1 VLGIERSTSAIV
13 LATAVLAAASG
24 TRLCA
29 LLAAP
34 GTRILAISL
43 LASLAID
50 GSSAAPNPQTVCAA
64 LANLKLPQT
73 TITSA
78 MIVPAGPFSQVS
90 VLDPY
95 AAEGTT
101 SPAPTCSSNIA
112 SPQLPAFCRVTAGI
126 STPGALEPINIEVWL
141 PLQNWNGKF
150 VGIGNHG
157 AAGEIEY
164 ADMGPHLVRGYAVG
178 TTDTGH
184 AGSNATTWMQN
195 PQQVINYGYLGV
207 HEMTVKAKVI
217 ITAAYGT
224 PPRFSYWDGCSTGG
238 KEGLTEAQR
247 YPEDYD
253 GINVAGSA
261 NNAQI
266 HNREQYVWNAQVT
279 FGNAATP
286 LGSAL
291 TALVNSAA
299 LAACDALDGVVDGV
313 IDNPLTCPFKVAGL
327 LCAQGQNPS
336 TCLTQAQ
343 VTAFEKVYQGP
354 RNPVTG
360 KEIYPGYSFGT
371 ELGWGSNTTG
381 PLIST
386 ASNFFKFMVYNDPS
400 WNYQTLNF
408 NTDVA
413 FTDAKFAATLDA
425 VNPDLRAFK
434 RRGSKI
440 LQSHLWSSTTH
451 AARRTIEWYDQVVS
465 FMKDNNEDGQGD
477 DHSHPGV
484 LNNGDFHPTQQFY
497 RLFMA
502 PGGSG
507 SKGPGTFD
515 SLPYLERWVE
525 QGIPPTSIL
534 ASHFTNGVVDRT
546 RPLCPYP
553 AFAVYQGSGSTDDA
567 TNFKCIEPHE
577 VPNYF
582 LQDDLQ
588 PEPLPPSPQK
598 HD

>member
-1 VLGIERSTSAIV
+1 MSTFQDRSDM
-13 LATAVLAAASG
+13 ASRG

-29 LLAAP
+29 SLPASA
-34 GTRILAISL
+34 TRTLAISL
-43 LASLAID
+43 LASLAT
-50 GSSAAPNPQTVCAA
+50 GVSSARADVGSTCAA

-78 MIVPAGPFSQVS
+78 MIVPAGPFSQVTA
-90 VLDPY
+90 LDPY

-101 SPAPTCSSNIA
+101 SPLPTCSSNIA

-178 TTDTGH
+178 ATDTGH
-184 AGSNATTWMQN
+184 AGANATTWMQN
-195 PQQVINYGYLGV
+195 PQQVINYGYNGV
-207 HEMTVKAKVI
+207 HEMTVKAKAIVI
-217 ITAAYGT
+217 AAYGMA
-224 PPRFSYWDGCSTGG
+224 PRYSYWDGCSTGG
-238 KEGLTEAQR
+238 KEALTEAER
-247 YPEDYD
+247 YPDDYD
-253 GINVAGSA
+253 GINIAGSA

-286 LGSAL
+286 LGPAL

-299 LAACDALDGVVDGV
+299 VEACDGLDGVVDGV
-313 IDNPLTCPFKVAGL
+313 IDNPLTCPFKVSSL
-327 LCAQGQNPS
+327 LCTQNQNPS

-354 RNPVTG
+354 RNPATS
-360 KEIYPGYSFGT
+360 KLIYPGYSPGT

-381 PLIST
+381 PVPST
-386 ASNFFKFMVYNDPS
+386 AQNFFKFMVYNDPN
-400 WNYQTLNF
+400 WNYQTFNF
-408 NTDVA
+408 NSDVA
-413 FTDAKFAATLDA
+413 FTDAKFAVTLDA
-425 VNPDLRAFK
+425 VNPDLRTFK
-434 RRGSKI
+434 RRGGKI

-451 AARRTIEWYDQVVS
+451 PARRSVEWYDQVVS
-465 FMKDNNEDGQGD
+465 FMKANDEDDQGNGHQD
-477 DHSHPGV
+477 DSGV
-484 LNNGDFHPTQQFY
+484 LGNGDFRPIQQFY
-497 RLFMA
+497 RFFLA

-525 QGIPPTSIL
+525 QGIPPSSIL
-534 ASHFTNGVVDRT
+534 ASHVTNGVVDRT

-567 TNFKCIEPHE
+567 ANFKCSDPHQ

-582 LQDDLQ
+582 VQDNLQ
-588 PEPLPPSPQK
+588 PEPLPSSPQK
-598 HD
+598 HDQD

>member
-1 VLGIERSTSAIV
+1 MRTPGDCSNI
-13 LATAVLAAASG
+13 ASRG

-29 LLAAP
+29 PLAAP
-34 GTRILAISL
+34 ARGMFAISL
-43 LASLAID
+43 LASLATGV
-50 GSSAAPNPQTVCAA
+50 GSARADVGSACAA

-78 MIVPAGPFSQVS
+78 MIVPAGPFSQVT

-101 SPAPTCSSNIA
+101 SPLPTCSSNIA

-184 AGSNATTWMQN
+184 AGANATTWMQN
-195 PQQVINYGYLGV
+195 PQQIINYGYNGV
-207 HEMTVKAKVI
+207 HEMTVKAKAIV
-217 ITAAYGT
+217 TAAYGMA
-224 PPRFSYWDGCSTGG
+224 PRYSYWDGCSTGG

-247 YPEDYD
+247 YPDDYD
-253 GINVAGSA
+253 GINIAGSA

-286 LGSAL
+286 LGSAQ

-299 LAACDALDGVVDGV
+299 LKACDGLDGVVDGV
-313 IDNPLTCPFKVAGL
+313 IDNPLTCPFKVASL
-327 LCAQGQNPS
+327 LCAQNQDPS

-354 RNPVTG
+354 RNPVTA
-360 KEIYPGYSFGT
+360 KLIYPGYSPGT

-381 PLIST
+381 PVPST
-386 ASNFFKFMVYNDPS
+386 AQNFFKFMVYNDPN
-400 WNYQTLNF
+400 WNYQTFNF
-408 NTDVA
+408 NSDVA
-413 FTDAKFAATLDA
+413 FTDAKFAVTLDA

-434 RRGSKI
+434 RRGGKI

-451 AARRTIEWYDQVVS
+451 RRS
-465 FMKDNNEDGQGD
+465 P
-477 DHSHPGV
+477 H
-484 LNNGDFHPTQQFY
+484 Y
-497 RLFMA
+497 RM
-502 PGGSG
+502 
-507 SKGPGTFD
+507 
-515 SLPYLERWVE
+515 V
-525 QGIPPTSIL
+525 
-534 ASHFTNGVVDRT
+534 
-546 RPLCPYP
+546 
-553 AFAVYQGSGSTDDA
+553 
-567 TNFKCIEPHE
+567 
-577 VPNYF
+577 
-582 LQDDLQ
+582 
-588 PEPLPPSPQK
+588 
-598 HD
+598 

>member
-1 VLGIERSTSAIV
+1 MRTPKDCSNI
-13 LATAVLAAASG
+13 ASRG

-29 LLAAP
+29 RLASPAA
-34 GTRILAISL
+34 RMSAIPL
-43 LASLAID
+43 LASLATGV
-50 GSSAAPNPQTVCAA
+50 GSARADVGSACGA

-78 MIVPAGPFSQVS
+78 MIVPAGPFSQVT

-101 SPAPTCSSNIA
+101 SPLPTCSSNIA

-126 STPGALEPINIEVWL
+126 STPGAIEPINIEVWL

-184 AGSNATTWMQN
+184 AGANATTWMQN
-195 PQQVINYGYLGV
+195 PQQIINYGYNGV
-207 HEMTVKAKVI
+207 HEMTVKAKAIV
-217 ITAAYGT
+217 TAAYGT
-224 PPRFSYWDGCSTGG
+224 APRYSYWDGCSTGG

-247 YPEDYD
+247 YPDDYD
-253 GINVAGSA
+253 GINIAGSA

-286 LGSAL
+286 LGPAQ

-299 LAACDALDGVVDGV
+299 LKACDGLDGVVDGV
-313 IDNPLTCPFKVAGL
+313 IDNPLTCPFKVASL
-327 LCAQGQNPS
+327 LCAQNQDPS

-343 VTAFEKVYQGP
+343 VTAVEKVYQGP

-360 KEIYPGYSFGT
+360 KSIYPGYSPGT

-381 PLIST
+381 PVPST
-386 ASNFFKFMVYNDPS
+386 AQNFFKFMVYNDPN
-400 WNYQTLNF
+400 WNYQTFNF
-408 NTDVA
+408 NSDVA
-413 FTDAKFAATLDA
+413 FTDAKFAVTLDA

-434 RRGSKI
+434 RRGGKI

-451 AARRTIEWYDQVVS
+451 PARRTVEWYDQVVS
-465 FMKDNNEDGQGD
+465 FMKANDNDEDKPGNGHQGD
-477 DHSHPGV
+477 SSV
-484 LNNGDFHPTQQFY
+484 LNNGDFRPIQQFY

-525 QGIPPTSIL
+525 QGIPPSSIL
-534 ASHFTNGVVDRT
+534 ASHVTNGVVDRT
-546 RPLCPYP
+546 RPLCLYP
-553 AFAVYQGSGSTDDA
+553 GFAVYQGSGTTDDA
-567 TNFKCIEPHE
+567 ANFKCSEPHQ

-582 LQDDLQ
+582 LQDNLQ
-588 PEPLPPSPQK
+588 PEPLPPSAEK
-598 HD
+598 HGKD

>member
-1 VLGIERSTSAIV
+1 MRAPGDYSNI
-13 LATAVLAAASG
+13 ASRG

-29 LLAAP
+29 PLAAP
-34 GTRILAISL
+34 GRGMFAISL
-43 LASLAID
+43 LAGLATGV
-50 GSSAAPNPQTVCAA
+50 GSARADVGSACAA

-78 MIVPAGPFSQVS
+78 MIVPAGPFSQVT

-101 SPAPTCSSNIA
+101 SPLPTCSSNIA

-141 PLQNWNGKF
+141 PLQSWNGKF

-184 AGSNATTWMQN
+184 AGANATTWMQN
-195 PQQVINYGYLGV
+195 PQQIINYGYNGV
-207 HEMTVKAKVI
+207 HEMTVKAKAIV
-217 ITAAYGT
+217 TAAYGMA
-224 PPRFSYWDGCSTGG
+224 PRYSYWDGCSTGG

-247 YPEDYD
+247 YPDDYD
-253 GINVAGSA
+253 GINIAGSA

-286 LGSAL
+286 LGSAQ

-299 LAACDALDGVVDGV
+299 LKACDGLDGVVDGV
-313 IDNPLTCPFKVAGL
+313 IDNPLTCPFKVASL
-327 LCAQGQNPS
+327 LCAQNQDPS

-354 RNPVTG
+354 RNPVTA
-360 KEIYPGYSFGT
+360 KLIYPGYSPGT

-381 PLIST
+381 PVPST
-386 ASNFFKFMVYNDPS
+386 AQNFFKFMVYNDPN
-400 WNYQTLNF
+400 WNYQTFNF
-408 NTDVA
+408 NSDVA
-413 FTDAKFAATLDA
+413 FTDTKFAVTLDA

-434 RRGSKI
+434 RRGGKI

-451 AARRTIEWYDQVVS
+451 PARRTIEWYDQVVS
-465 FMKDNNEDGQGD
+465 FMKANDGDTQGD

-484 LNNGDFHPTQQFY
+484 LNNGDFRPLQQFY

-525 QGIPPTSIL
+525 QGIPPSSIL
-534 ASHFTNGVVDRT
+534 ASHVTNGVVDRT
-546 RPLCPYP
+546 RPLCLYP

-567 TNFKCIEPHE
+567 ANFKCSEPNQ

-588 PEPLPPSPQK
+588 PEPLPPSSQK
-598 HD
+598 HDQD

>member
-1 VLGIERSTSAIV
+1 MV
-13 LATAVLAAASG
+13 
-24 TRLCA
+24 
-29 LLAAP
+29 
-34 GTRILAISL
+34 
-43 LASLAID
+43 
-50 GSSAAPNPQTVCAA
+50 
-64 LANLKLPQT
+64 
-73 TITSA
+73 
-78 MIVPAGPFSQVS
+78 VPAGPFSQVT

-101 SPAPTCSSNIA
+101 SPSPTCSSNIA

-184 AGSNATTWMQN
+184 AGANATTWMQN
-195 PQQVINYGYLGV
+195 PQQIINYGYNGV
-207 HEMTVKAKVI
+207 HELTVKAKAIV
-217 ITAAYGT
+217 TAAYGR
-224 PPRFSYWDGCSTGG
+224 PPRYSYWDGCSTGG

-247 YPEDYD
+247 YPDDYD
-253 GINVAGSA
+253 GINIAGSA

-286 LGSAL
+286 LGPAQ

-299 LAACDALDGVVDGV
+299 LKACDGLDGVVDGV
-313 IDNPLTCPFKVAGL
+313 IDNPLTCPFKVASL
-327 LCAQGQNPS
+327 LCAQNQDPS

-343 VTAFEKVYQGP
+343 VTAVEKVYQGP

-360 KEIYPGYSFGT
+360 KLIYPGYSPGT

-381 PLIST
+381 PVPST
-386 ASNFFKFMVYNDPS
+386 AQNFFKFMVYNDPN
-400 WNYQTLNF
+400 WNYQTFNF
-408 NTDVA
+408 NSDVA
-413 FTDAKFAATLDA
+413 FTDAKFAVTLDA

-434 RRGSKI
+434 RRGGKI

-451 AARRTIEWYDQVVS
+451 PARRSVEWYDQVVS
-465 FMKDNNEDGQGD
+465 FMKTHDEDTQGD
-477 DHSHPGV
+477 DHQAHAGV
-484 LNNGDFHPTQQFY
+484 LNTGDFRPTQQFY

-507 SKGPGTFD
+507 SKGPGAFD

-525 QGIPPTSIL
+525 EGIPPTSIL
-534 ASHFTNGVVDRT
+534 ASHVTNGVVDRT
-546 RPLCPYP
+546 RPLCLYP
-553 AFAVYQGSGSTDDA
+553 AFAEYKGSGSTDDA
-567 TNFKCIEPHE
+567 ANFKCSEPHQ

-582 LQDDLQ
+582 LQDGLQ
-588 PEPLPPSPQK
+588 PEPLPPSPQDQ
-598 HD
+598 H